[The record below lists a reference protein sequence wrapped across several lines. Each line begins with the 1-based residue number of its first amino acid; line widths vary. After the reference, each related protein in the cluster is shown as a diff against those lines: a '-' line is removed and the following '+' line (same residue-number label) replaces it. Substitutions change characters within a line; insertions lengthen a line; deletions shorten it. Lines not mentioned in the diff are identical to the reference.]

1 MENKDWIILEERRIV
16 GYTMEQNGWIE
27 RSIIFEQWEKMESLI
42 LLNYFK
48 RNKNIV
54 SRISSF
60 VNKKIDPF

>member
-54 SRISSF
+54 SRIGSF
-60 VNKKIDPF
+60 LNKKIDLF

>member
-48 RNKNIV
+48 RNKNII
-54 SRISSF
+54 SRIGSF
-60 VNKKIDPF
+60 LNKKIDPF

>member
-54 SRISSF
+54 SRIGSF

>member
-54 SRISSF
+54 SRIGSF
-60 VNKKIDPF
+60 LNKKIDPF